1 MKMKRLALLVTLNIL
16 SLPVLATEF
25 SAGFLKNSD
34 HSSVDLSAFN
44 RDGYVAPGDYL
55 LDIYLNDRLIRSQYT
70 VTAVDAGDGRSLFCI
85 TPALTDMLGLKEES
99 RRQLAPVEGTD
110 GRCLNLT
117 TADSRVQYSPD
128 NQSLTVTLPQA
139 WMEYQDPDWVPPA
152 RWDDGVSAA
161 LLDYNL
167 MANRYMPHQGDAST
181 SYSLYG
187 TAGFNLGAW
196 RLRSDYQYNRY
207 DSGNGNVQSD
217 FWLPQTYLFRPLPS
231 LRSKLTLGQTYLSS
245 AIFDSF
251 RFAGI
256 TLASDE

>member
-34 HSSVDLSAFN
+34 HSSVDLSAFS

-117 TADSRVQYSPD
+117 SADSRVQYSPD

-139 WMEYQDPDWVPPA
+139 WMEYQ
-152 RWDDGVSAA
+152 
-161 LLDYNL
+161 
-167 MANRYMPHQGDAST
+167 
-181 SYSLYG
+181 
-187 TAGFNLGAW
+187 
-196 RLRSDYQYNRY
+196 
-207 DSGNGNVQSD
+207 
-217 FWLPQTYLFRPLPS
+217 
-231 LRSKLTLGQTYLSS
+231 
-245 AIFDSF
+245 
-251 RFAGI
+251 
-256 TLASDE
+256 